1 MQGSTFRC
9 RQGVSFRLPLTTHD
23 TSRLTSLRLGGCDP
37 ALSLAVRAAPRD
49 DGLTDP
55 TMGLMRSVMP
65 GRLPDYWSAQQSGDA
80 VPLFRRSV
88 AGKHPH
94 RAPPPPTFLGA
105 MCGRL

>member
-65 GRLPDYWSAQQSGDA
+65 GRLPDYRGWEAERRCGPPVSEVSGRNSPSSCA
-80 VPLFRRSV
+80 
-88 AGKHPH
+88 
-94 RAPPPPTFLGA
+94 APTDI
-105 MCGRL
+105 